1 MTDNGKRTELM
12 ALICDLFNIAMDIQ
26 EIYLRNSKYS
36 ELSMSEMH
44 VIEAVYLES
53 EPTMTNVDKRLM
65 VTVGTLTTAVNRI
78 VQKGF
83 LERHKSPLDKRI
95 VMLALTLKGRD
106 ALNVHDDF
114 HKQLEK
120 MILEPFEQEDYSW
133 VMERMAM
140 INKNL
145 QKQRLAYLKENENK
159 HKK

>member
-53 EPTMTNVDKRLM
+53 EPTMTNVAKRLM

>member
-53 EPTMTNVDKRLM
+53 EPTMTNVANRLM